1 MAARHQLVLNGKRIT
16 ANSGES
22 LIDAGLGGSVLIPH
36 DCLSG
41 QCESCRVTLVSGAV
55 DDHGTAE
62 GNTVLA
68 CQATVAG
75 DAEIQFDALPAPVK
89 RTGVI
94 SEINALSSE
103 IFEVVMGM
111 TAPLEIRPGQ
121 YVRLKLSGF
130 PGREFSP
137 TFRLDGSFKPAELV
151 FHIRRL
157 PDGVVSRELG
167 TTIRP
172 GYPAHVQGP
181 FGQAY
186 LREGKGPLVLVAGGT
201 GWAPI
206 WSLARSARAT
216 QPNRELF
223 VVVGSRNAEDLY
235 MRRSLDWLLD
245 DGVREVVAT
254 VESGASHPI
263 KLGLPTH
270 FLPLF
275 GLEDTI
281 HVAGPA
287 GLVDVVKGKALSVG
301 ARCYADPFLPSTQT
315 MSLMDRLTRRWRS
328 PREVRQEA

>member
-1 MAARHQLVLNGKRIT
+1 MAAHHQLVLNGKKIT
-16 ANSGES
+16 ANAGES
-22 LIDAGLGGSVLIPH
+22 LIDAGLGGSILIPH

-41 QCESCRVTLVSGAV
+41 QCESCRVTLLSGAV

-68 CQATVAG
+68 CQATVSG
-75 DAEIQFDALPAPVK
+75 YAEIQFDALPAPVK
-89 RTGVI
+89 RAGVI
-94 SEINALSSE
+94 SEINPLSPE
-103 IFEVVMGM
+103 VIEVVMAM

-130 PGREFSP
+130 PGREYSP
-137 TFRLDGSFKPAELV
+137 TFRLDGSWKPTELV

-157 PDGVVSRELG
+157 SDGIVSRELG

-172 GYPAHVQGP
+172 GYTAHVQGP

-186 LREGKGPLVLVAGGT
+186 LREGRGPLVLVAGGT

-206 WSLARSARAT
+206 WSLARSARVT
-216 QPNRELF
+216 QPHRELF
-223 VVVGSRNAEDLY
+223 IVVGSRTVENLY
-235 MRRSLDWLLD
+235 MRRSLDWLMD

-254 VESGASHPI
+254 VESGATYPI
-263 KLGLPTH
+263 RAGLPTH

-287 GLVDVVKGKALSVG
+287 GLVDIVKGKALSAG
-301 ARCYADPFLPSTQT
+301 ARCYADAFLPSTQS
-315 MSLMDRLTRRWRS
+315 MSLMDRLTRRWRAS
-328 PREVRQEA
+328 REVRQEA